1 MTISV
6 ATVFPQLYQDFLST
20 SLIKRAQ
27 EKGAVS
33 FDIVGFADV
42 CAPKE
47 RLDGPTAGHGAGMAI
62 RPEVIERIVAQQE
75 ERHGKA
81 YKIFVTPQGKK
92 LDQRLARQLGEV
104 LTRQQHVIFFAGR
117 YEGIDQRA
125 HTEYADLEISIGD
138 YVLMGGDLPVM
149 VALEATLRYLP
160 GVVGQ
165 EGSVEHD
172 SFTGPFVDYP
182 TYTVP
187 PREWKGHTIPEILL
201 SGNHAAMEQ
210 WRYETAVKSSVK
222 NHFEWVRTSPVL
234 TKKDQEQIKKSIPAH
249 YVALMHDQVVV
260 NGEGLVGTSSVASL
274 DIHDIARSS
283 RTYGIKRYF
292 LVTPLKDQQEIVKTF
307 LGFWKEAGIS
317 YNENRADA
325 ISIVALHAQL
335 EESITAIRQET
346 GKEPLIIATSARSYE
361 GIPAIS
367 YHDQGLVWAHDRP
380 VLFLFGTAR
389 GLSRELIERCDY
401 LLGPL
406 DGLSDYN
413 HLSVRSAVAIILDR
427 WMGLNPVCIG

>member
-42 CAPKE
+42 CALKE

-62 RPEVIERIVAQQE
+62 RPEVIERIVTQQE
-75 ERHGKA
+75 QRHGVA

-92 LDQRLARQLGEV
+92 LDQRLARQLGDIFA
-104 LTRQQHVIFFAGR
+104 QQKHVMFFAGR

-149 VALEATLRYLP
+149 VTLEAGLRYMP

-187 PREWKGHTIPEILL
+187 PREWKGHAIPEVLL
-201 SGNHAAMEQ
+201 SGNHAAMEK
-210 WRYETAVKSSVK
+210 WRYETAVQSSVK
-222 NHFEWVRTSPVL
+222 HHFEWVRKSPVL
-234 TKKDQEQIKKSIPAH
+234 TKKDREQLKKNMPAH

-325 ISIVALHAQL
+325 ISVVALHAQL
-335 EESITAIRQET
+335 EESIQAIEEET
-346 GKEPLIIATSARSYE
+346 GKKPLIIATSARSYE

-367 YHDQGLVWAHDRP
+367 YYDQAVVWAHDRP

-406 DGLSDYN
+406 DGLSDFN

-427 WMGLNPVCIG
+427 WMGLNPVRVG

>member
-6 ATVFPQLYQDFLST
+6 ATVFPQLYRDFLST

-47 RLDGPTAGHGAGMAI
+47 RLDGPTVGHGVGMAI

-75 ERHGKA
+75 QRHGVA
-81 YKIFVTPQGKK
+81 YKIFVTPQGKR
-92 LDQRLARQLGEV
+92 LDQRLARQLGDT
-104 LTRQQHVIFFAGR
+104 LNRQKHVMFFAGR

-138 YVLMGGDLPVM
+138 YVVMGGDLPVM
-149 VALEATLRYLP
+149 VALEAALRYMP

-165 EGSVEHD
+165 GDSVEKD

-187 PREWKGHTIPEILL
+187 PREWRGHGVPEVLL

-210 WRYETAVKSSVK
+210 WRYEHAVQRSVK
-222 NHFEWVRTSPVL
+222 EHFEWVRKSPVL
-234 TKKDQEQIKKSIPAH
+234 TKKDKQQIKKSMPAH
-249 YVALMHDQVVV
+249 YVALMHDLVVV

-283 RTYGIKRYF
+283 RTYGIARYF

-307 LGFWKEAGIS
+307 LGFWREAGVS
-317 YNENRADA
+317 YNENRAEA
-325 ISIVALHAQL
+325 ISIVALHAHL
-335 EESITAIRQET
+335 DESIASIRQET
-346 GKEPLIIATSARSYE
+346 GKDPLIIATSARPYE

-367 YHDQGLVWAHDRP
+367 YYDQERVWSHDRP

-401 LLGPL
+401 LLGPI
-406 DGLSDYN
+406 DGLSDFN

-427 WMGLNPVCIG
+427 WIGLNPLRIG